1 MGNQRARR
9 QQFFAQHPRCCFCGG
24 EALATEID
32 HIPARHLFRN
42 RQWPEGYEFPACSA
56 CNRASSLDEL
66 VMGAL
71 VRIRINDANNDVDKR
86 EVSESF
92 GALNRRRPE
101 WMQAIR
107 EFSRNETRRTLRE
120 NGLPMV
126 TADGSEV
133 YVMEM
138 PPDIVDAAQRY
149 AEKLGRALYYKVT
162 GRPVPPLG
170 GVSATSLTNTQWTS
184 PTFPLEDL
192 QILTSQPALSRSG
205 IDLSDQFNYRYA
217 IANTGDAAG
226 FLVQFGESIV
236 MLILAFDDAAT
247 YQQIKKERAAA
258 RSLTQI
264 ADEDEER

>member
-24 EALATEID
+24 DALAVEID

-42 RQWPEGYEFPACSA
+42 RQWPEGYEFPACSD
-56 CNRASSLDEL
+56 CNHASSLDEL

-71 VRIRINDANNDVDKR
+71 VRIRINDAKSEVDVR
-86 EVSESF
+86 EMEECF
-92 GALNRRRPE
+92 AALKRRRPE

-120 NGLPMV
+120 NGLPMM

-138 PPDIVDAAQRY
+138 PPEIVDAAQRY

-162 GRPVPPLG
+162 GRPIPPQG

-184 PTFPLEDL
+184 PTFPLEHL

-205 IDLSDQFNYRYA
+205 MDLSDQFNYRYA
-217 IANTGDAAG
+217 VANSGDAAG

-247 YQQIKKERAAA
+247 YQQIKNKRETAKGHR
-258 RSLTQI
+258 QI
-264 ADEDEER
+264 SDDEGSH